1 MFKKFLRQLFSLK
14 TEASPFKKPTMRSC
28 YIIGLVL
35 AMNFALAYANP
46 NENKDIFEAP
56 LENRGRYLY
65 IIVSWLMDH
74 PYITSAKGLGG

>member
-1 MFKKFLRQLFSLK
+1 
-14 TEASPFKKPTMRSC
+14 
-28 YIIGLVL
+28 
-35 AMNFALAYANP
+35 MNFALAYANP